1 MSIVI
6 GSPAPDSTWEIVW
19 QNGAVDDS
27 GAMISLS
34 DYLGQVVVLFLADV
48 TGGG

>member
-6 GSPAPDSTWEIVW
+6 GDPAPDSTWEIVW
-19 QNGAVDDS
+19 RDGAVDDT
-27 GAMISLS
+27 GTTISLS